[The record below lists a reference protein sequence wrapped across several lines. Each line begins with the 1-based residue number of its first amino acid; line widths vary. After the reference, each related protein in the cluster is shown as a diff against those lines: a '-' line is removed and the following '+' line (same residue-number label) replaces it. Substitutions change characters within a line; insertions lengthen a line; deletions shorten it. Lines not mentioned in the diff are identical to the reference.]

1 MLFLIPPLVVRGGW
15 GRYNINMYTEQTTN
29 IAKTY
34 LLMGLFLVVVAGLGY
49 FISFYYNNPGIF
61 YIAIIFSLF
70 MNVASFW
77 FSDKIVLSISKA
89 KPASRADFFDFWTVT
104 ENLSIAAGLP
114 MPKLYVIDDPAPNAF
129 ATGRD
134 KNHAVVCATTGLLQK
149 LDRSELEGVIAHEL
163 SHIGNRDILLMSAV
177 VVLVG
182 FVSIIS
188 DIFLRSMLFGGG
200 RRDNDREGG
209 GALAVLGIVLI
220 ILSPIIATL
229 IKLAIS
235 RRREYLADASGAL
248 LTRYPEGLAK
258 ALEKISGYNM
268 PMKAAS
274 TATAHL
280 FISNPFGGKKT
291 SISNLFQTHPPIAE
305 RIKILREME

>member
-1 MLFLIPPLVVRGGW
+1 MRTMASV
-15 GRYNINMYTEQTTN
+15 YTYQSSN
-29 IAKTY
+29 VAKTY
-34 LLMGLFLVVVAGLGY
+34 LLMGLFLVVIVGLGY
-49 FISFYYNNPGIF
+49 FISLYYNSPGLL
-61 YIAIIFSLF
+61 YVAIIFSLF

-77 FSDKIVLSISKA
+77 WSDKIVLSISKA
-89 KPASRADFFDFWTVT
+89 RPASREEFFDLYTVT

-114 MPKLYVIDDPAPNAF
+114 MPKIYVIDDPAPNAF

-149 LDRSELEGVIAHEL
+149 LERPELEGVIAHEL
-163 SHIGNRDILLMSAV
+163 SHIGNRDILLMSVV

-188 DIFLRSMLFGGG
+188 NIFLRGMMFGG
-200 RRDNDREGG
+200 RRDNNREGG
-209 GALAVLGIVLI
+209 GVLAIIGIVLI
-220 ILSPIIATL
+220 VLSPIIATL

-235 RRREYLADASGAL
+235 RRREFLADASGAL

-258 ALEKISGYNM
+258 ALEKISAYNI
-268 PMKAAS
+268 PMKAAN

-280 FISNPFGGKKT
+280 FISNPFGNKGT
-291 SISNLFQTHPPIAE
+291 AISNLFQTHPPIAD
-305 RIKILREME
+305 RIKILRSMG

>member
-1 MLFLIPPLVVRGGW
+1 MASV
-15 GRYNINMYTEQTTN
+15 YTQQTSN

-34 LLMGLFLVVVAGLGY
+34 LLMGLFLAVIVGLGWA
-49 FISFYYNNPGIF
+49 ISIYYNSPALL

-70 MNVASFW
+70 MNVASYW
-77 FSDKIVLSISKA
+77 WSDKIVLSISKA
-89 KPASRADFFDFWTVT
+89 KPASREEFFDFYTVT

-149 LDRSELEGVIAHEL
+149 LDRPELEGVIAHEL
-163 SHIGNRDILLMSAV
+163 SHIGNRDILLMSVV

-188 DIFLRSMLFGGG
+188 NIFMRSMWFGGG
-200 RRDNDREGG
+200 RRNNNEGEGG
-209 GALAVLGIVLI
+209 GILAIVGIVLI
-220 ILSPIIATL
+220 VLSPIIATL

-235 RRREYLADASGAL
+235 RRREYLADASGVL
-248 LTRYPEGLAK
+248 LTRYPEGLAR
-258 ALEKISGYNM
+258 ALEKIGSYNM
-268 PMKAAS
+268 PLKAAS
-274 TATAHL
+274 PATAHL
-280 FISNPFGGKKT
+280 FISNPLGSGSKT
-291 SISNLFQTHPPIAE
+291 FSNLFNTHPPITD
-305 RIKILREME
+305 RVRILRGME